1 MRSPR
6 ATLLQIR
13 LPAAL
18 PAFAS
23 GARIAAAVAP
33 IGAVIGEWVGASAG
47 LGYLMTLSL
56 ARGQTPLAFAALV
69 VLCLL
74 GLALYSRDRLGGA
87 PCSYPGNCA
96 RRMTMRILIRLIAA
110 LALASIALPAAA
122 QDKVRVLLDWFV
134 NPDHAALVIAKQR
147 GFFTKH
153 GLDVELIAPADPNAP
168 PKLVAAGQAEYAVS
182 YQPTLQML
190 AAEGLPLVRSAC
202 WSPSRS
208 TALVALED
216 GPVKTIAD
224 FKGRKIGYSI
234 AGFEEALLGA
244 ILEKAGLTLKDV
256 TLINVNFAL
265 TTALMSKQVDGVI
278 GAFRNFELNDL
289 ALHKAK
295 GRLWP
300 VEKNGVPTYDELH
313 PGGQARDG
321 RTSRA
326 PRSCSPPSPR
336 QRPGSRP
343 IPTRRG
349 ASSRSTARNSTAS

>member
-1 MRSPR
+1 
-6 ATLLQIR
+6 
-13 LPAAL
+13 
-18 PAFAS
+18 
-23 GARIAAAVAP
+23 
-33 IGAVIGEWVGASAG
+33 
-47 LGYLMTLSL
+47 
-56 ARGQTPLAFAALV
+56 
-69 VLCLL
+69 
-74 GLALYSRDRLGGA
+74 
-87 PCSYPGNCA
+87 
-96 RRMTMRILIRLIAA
+96 MRILIRLIAA

-147 GFFTKH
+147 GLFAKH

-190 AAEGLPLVRSAC
+190 VAEGLPLVRVGVLVAQPLNS
-202 WSPSRS
+202 
-208 TALVALED
+208 LVALED

-289 ALHKAK
+289 ALHQAK

-300 VEKNGVPTYDELH
+300 VETSGVPTYDELILVTKRETVDVARTRKLLAAIAEATAWLKAN
-313 PGGQARDG
+313 PTEAWALFSKYGKDLDNELNKLAWKDTLPLLATDPTALDRARYVAFAEFLVKRGLIKQAP
-321 RTSRA
+321 A
-326 PRSCSPPSPR
+326 PDSYLRE
-336 QRPGSRP
+336 
-343 IPTRRG
+343 IK
-349 ASSRSTARNSTAS
+349 

>member
-1 MRSPR
+1 
-6 ATLLQIR
+6 
-13 LPAAL
+13 
-18 PAFAS
+18 
-23 GARIAAAVAP
+23 
-33 IGAVIGEWVGASAG
+33 
-47 LGYLMTLSL
+47 
-56 ARGQTPLAFAALV
+56 
-69 VLCLL
+69 
-74 GLALYSRDRLGGA
+74 
-87 PCSYPGNCA
+87 
-96 RRMTMRILIRLIAA
+96 MRILIRLITA
-110 LALASIALPAAA
+110 LALTSIALPATA
-122 QDKVRVLLDWFV
+122 QNKVRLLLDWFV

-147 GFFTKH
+147 GLFAKH
-153 GLDVELIAPADPNAP
+153 GLDVELIAPADPSAP

-190 AAEGLPLVRSAC
+190 VAEGLPLVRVGVLVAQ
-202 WSPSRS
+202 PLN
-208 TALVALED
+208 ALVALED

-300 VEKNGVPTYDELH
+300 VETSGVPTYDELILVTKRETVDV
-313 PGGQARDG
+313 PRTRKLLAAIAEATAWLKANPAEAWALFSKSGKDLDNELNKLAWQDTLPLLATDPSALDRARYVAFAEFLVKRGLIKQA
-321 RTSRA
+321 
-326 PRSCSPPSPR
+326 PPPDSYLR
-336 QRPGSRP
+336 EIR
-343 IPTRRG
+343 
-349 ASSRSTARNSTAS
+349 